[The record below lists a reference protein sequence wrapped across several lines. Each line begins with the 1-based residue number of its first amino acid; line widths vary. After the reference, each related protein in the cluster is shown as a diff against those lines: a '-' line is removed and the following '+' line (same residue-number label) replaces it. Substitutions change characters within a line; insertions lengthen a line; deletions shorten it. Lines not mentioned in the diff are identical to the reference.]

1 MYWRLTRRE
10 FEMTKG
16 EGNKSALKELVLA
29 GSSTGVIAYW
39 NDEPIG
45 WCSVAPRE
53 DFSTLGRSR
62 ILKPVDEQQVWSIV
76 CLFVAKKHRRQG
88 VSRALVEGTVSYCR
102 EHGVRIVE
110 AYPVDPRKPSIPD
123 VFAYTGLLPTFQQCG
138 FEEVARRS
146 ETRPIMR
153 LRIA

>member
-1 MYWRLTRRE
+1 MYWRLTRKE
-10 FEMTKG
+10 FEVTKG
-16 EGNKSALKELVLA
+16 EGNKFALKELVLA
-29 GSSTGVIAYW
+29 GSSTGVIAYRS
-39 NDEPIG
+39 DEPIG

-76 CLFVAKKHRRQG
+76 CLFVARKHRRQG
-88 VSRALVEGTVSYCR
+88 VSRALVEGAVGHCR

-123 VFAYTGLLPTFQQCG
+123 VFAYTGLLATFQQCG

-153 LRIA
+153 LRIV